1 MVNDTFKELR
11 ELIKESE
18 KIQRKQLFHLCKI
31 VESVLKGLQQTS
43 RLDESGERADTIR
56 LYEHVINSINNLVY
70 STYGIAEYRLFDF
83 VTTHERDVSSD
94 SLQPI
99 IGYISEILPNHRYR
113 IEGELNGEFSEHELK
128 LIRRTSEVTLTC

>member
-1 MVNDTFKELR
+1 MANDTFKELR

-56 LYEHVINSINNLVY
+56 LYEYVINSINNLVY

-94 SLQPI
+94 SLQPT